1 MMMTMMMTIMKMLS
15 RKTMELFVSI
25 IALDQKSTW
34 MWVKMI
40 LMEMMMMVKKV
51 SVVVKMVVMVRW

>member
-1 MMMTMMMTIMKMLS
+1 MMKMLS
-15 RKTMELFVSI
+15 GKTMELFVSI

-40 LMEMMMMVKKV
+40 LMELMMMVKKV

>member
-1 MMMTMMMTIMKMLS
+1 MMVTMMTIMKMLS

-40 LMEMMMMVKKV
+40 LMELIMMVKKV